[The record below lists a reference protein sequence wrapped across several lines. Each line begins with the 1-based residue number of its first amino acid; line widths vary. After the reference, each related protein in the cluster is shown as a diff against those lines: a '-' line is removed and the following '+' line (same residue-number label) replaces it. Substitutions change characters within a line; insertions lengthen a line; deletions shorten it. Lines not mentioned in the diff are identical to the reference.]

1 MGTLDHKAIRVQRA
15 YRRYLWRRSRQPAE
29 VTGIMDDV
37 AVLATP
43 KAIAAV
49 APRLEARLTRDGATL
64 ETTKC
69 IWTTL
74 GGPEIRKLFP
84 EYAKVG
90 CVASEEAPATGQSE
104 QVGYGSDASIV
115 GAGAFDAGGHLSQKT
130 TKIYLIF

>member
-1 MGTLDHKAIRVQRA
+1 MWVRGCEAAKRAWEGRTMGTLDHKAIRVQRA

-37 AVLATP
+37 AVMATP

-69 IWTTL
+69 VWTTL

-90 CVASEEAPATGQSE
+90 CASRRSWRRAR
-104 QVGYGSDASIV
+104 ASRW
-115 GAGAFDAGGHLSQKT
+115 GTART
-130 TKIYLIF
+130 

>member
-1 MGTLDHKAIRVQRA
+1 MGPIQERVGWQQGCPGGPAFYCAFLLPTMRWLKQELTREMRQEGQAMWVRGCEAAKRAWEGRTMGTLDHKAIRVQRA

-29 VTGIMDDV
+29 VTGIMDGV

-69 IWTTL
+69 I
-74 GGPEIRKLFP
+74 
-84 EYAKVG
+84 
-90 CVASEEAPATGQSE
+90 
-104 QVGYGSDASIV
+104 
-115 GAGAFDAGGHLSQKT
+115 
-130 TKIYLIF
+130 